1 MMHHIPRMDN
11 ISKIFH
17 SQSKLIDT
25 VHEVS
30 ASNHMNEDSY
40 ARQPCI
46 LVDSAKFWKLLQ
58 QFDICVAY
66 DTS

>member
-1 MMHHIPRMDN
+1 MYTYLSYAFLHCNLRNMMHHIPRMDN

-17 SQSKLIDT
+17 LQSKLIDT

-40 ARQPCI
+40 VRQPCI
-46 LVDSAKFWKLLQ
+46 LVDSAKF
-58 QFDICVAY
+58 
-66 DTS
+66 